1 MRCKSVLG
9 EIMQKSHKGLLCLD
23 MCGVCMCQK
32 LGNVCQNSSGV
43 TLRQLFL
50 SGKVHNTRYL
60 RGVNIRAIWVKGLI
74 RRVKN
79 IIFTRKINVSAQWIS
94 EFYRSKTKSCV
105 RRCPPGMLIKDF
117 FSRERIGVFERKQQK
132 RRKTALLMKRP
143 DNFHPW
149 FLSQVRNTG
158 NETWSVPLSYT
169 LLWGCCKF
177 QPQ

>member
-1 MRCKSVLG
+1 MSRLRSNGASHGSFAGANETSLATETGRNIGSSSWRRRAEKGSTPLSTLAPSSTSTTPAKSNPG
-9 EIMQKSHKGLLCLD
+9 
-23 MCGVCMCQK
+23 
-32 LGNVCQNSSGV
+32 
-43 TLRQLFL
+43 F
-50 SGKVHNTRYL
+50 
-60 RGVNIRAIWVKGLI
+60 
-74 RRVKN
+74 
-79 IIFTRKINVSAQWIS
+79 IFVQPQWIS

-149 FLSQVRNTG
+149 FLSQVRNTA

>member
-1 MRCKSVLG
+1 MVVDDLLRHRIGMVTGRPRLPQYYIKQSFPDQSMKGWVATVKSFDCLFVFVCLRADRINTTVLWRFFTL
-9 EIMQKSHKGLLCLD
+9 KSS
-23 MCGVCMCQK
+23 Q
-32 LGNVCQNSSGV
+32 S
-43 TLRQLFL
+43 
-50 SGKVHNTRYL
+50 
-60 RGVNIRAIWVKGLI
+60 
-74 RRVKN
+74 
-79 IIFTRKINVSAQWIS
+79 QWIS

-149 FLSQVRNTG
+149 FLSQVRNTA

-169 LLWGCCKF
+169 LLWGCSKF
-177 QPQ
+177 QLQ

>member
-1 MRCKSVLG
+1 MDGHILAKNIDGSGSPFKLLVHWHIAL
-9 EIMQKSHKGLLCLD
+9 IMFPIRHY
-23 MCGVCMCQK
+23 
-32 LGNVCQNSSGV
+32 V
-43 TLRQLFL
+43 TWSMGFL
-50 SGKVHNTRYL
+50 SACGYVLDFSPVSIFNSTFNT
-60 RGVNIRAIWVKGLI
+60 
-74 RRVKN
+74 
-79 IIFTRKINVSAQWIS
+79 QWIS

-149 FLSQVRNTG
+149 FLSQIRNTA
-158 NETWSVPLSYT
+158 NENWSVPLSYT